1 MPELPE
7 VETVRTGLAPFVE
20 NERIVHVE
28 VFHARAIR
36 RHVLG
41 ASDFSAQLRGR
52 TMLLPGRRGKYMWVP
67 LDDGRALIAHL
78 GMSGQFKVSAS
89 SAADDRHLRV
99 RITLASGQRIEFI
112 DQRTFGG
119 LFIDEMDASGLPTSI
134 AHIAR
139 DPFDPEYDVDETA
152 RRLRKRQQQVKRAL
166 LDQTL
171 VSGIGNI
178 YADEALWRA
187 QLHFG
192 RASERL
198 TNAQAVKVL
207 SEARTVMEAAL
218 VQGGTSFDEMYVNVN
233 GESGYFERSLEVYG
247 REGQPCSRC
256 GRAIRRVAF
265 ANRSSYFCTR
275 CQPPP
280 RRAAGSAHSP

>member
-1 MPELPE
+1 
-7 VETVRTGLAPFVE
+7 
-20 NERIVHVE
+20 
-28 VFHARAIR
+28 
-36 RHVLG
+36 
-41 ASDFSAQLRGR
+41 
-52 TMLLPGRRGKYMWVP
+52 MWVP

-78 GMSGQFKVSAS
+78 GMSGQFKVAEGSAE
-89 SAADDRHLRV
+89 DERHLRV
-99 RITLASGQRIEFI
+99 RLTLSSGQRIEFL

-119 LFIDEMDASGLPTSI
+119 LFIDEMDPSGVPASI

-187 QLHFG
+187 RLHFG

-198 TNAQAVKVL
+198 TRTASCHSLERGKAGDGRRL
-207 SEARTVMEAAL
+207 SM
-218 VQGGTSFDEMYVNVN
+218 QGGTSFDELYVNVN

-247 REGQPCSRC
+247 REGLPCSRC

-265 ANRSSYFCTR
+265 ANRSSYYCSR
-275 CQPPP
+275 CQPAP
-280 RRAAGSAHSP
+280 RRPATPLARSP

>member
-1 MPELPE
+1 M
-7 VETVRTGLAPFVE
+7 
-20 NERIVHVE
+20 
-28 VFHARAIR
+28 
-36 RHVLG
+36 
-41 ASDFSAQLRGR
+41 LR
-52 TMLLPGRRGKYMWVP
+52 PGRRGKYMWVP

-89 SAADDRHLRV
+89 SALDHRHLRV
-99 RITLASGQRIEFI
+99 RLTLASGQRIEFL

-119 LFIDEMDASGLPTSI
+119 LFMDEMDPSGVPASI

-187 QLHFG
+187 RLHFG

-198 TNAQAVKVL
+198 TKQQAVNVL
-207 SEARTVMEAAL
+207 DEARAVMEAAL
-218 VQGGTSFDEMYVNVN
+218 VQGGTSFDELYVNVN

-247 REGQPCSRC
+247 REGLPCSRC
-256 GRAIRRVAF
+256 GRDIRRVAF
-265 ANRSSYFCTR
+265 ANRSSYYCSR
-275 CQPPP
+275 CQPAPRRATPGRASP
-280 RRAAGSAHSP
+280 RRAAPKA